1 MISALR
7 RIEFAAIAF
16 GGSIALVFGGCG
28 TGAATPVPRALPD
41 TALPSASAEP
51 SATPTATVSSQ
62 EIATRQA
69 VESISATW
77 EAVNAT
83 EMAALPECGWA
94 EDRYDSPDG
103 KWIAIRCI
111 DNGLGVYFRTDPS
124 RHWYFS
130 YYDLYGA
137 EYQHGNRLGHL
148 YPLHWSSDGK
158 SLYFVARWSGDGGC
172 PMYLDGS
179 ALYRLDL
186 GTGVYSELIADS
198 GEYPY
203 GSFSIAND
211 DAYAAH
217 IPRSPDGHA
226 VLVLLNLATKV
237 QEVIPLGDTYK
248 EGGSLIWSPDNQRIV
263 FSARSGDDDC
273 VATYYVVL
281 MNLADRSQKIMLRGG
296 TAYLPVSWE
305 SANQV
310 VLQTDTPGELFTLDL
325 VSGKVTP
332 RQASGATPTP

>member
-1 MISALR
+1 MQ
-7 RIEFAAIAF
+7 FAAIAVS
-16 GGSIALVFGGCG
+16 GCIALALGACG
-28 TGAATPVPRALPD
+28 TGPAVTTSAAP
-41 TALPSASAEP
+41 TAPAQTAE
-51 SATPTATVSSQ
+51 PTATVSPH

-94 EDRYDSPDG
+94 EERYDSPEG
-103 KWIAIRCI
+103 KWVAVRCI
-111 DNGLGVYFRTDPS
+111 DNGLGVYVRTDPS

-137 EYQHGNRLGHL
+137 KYQHGNRLGHL
-148 YPLHWSSDGK
+148 YPLQWSSDGK
-158 SLYFVARWSGDGGC
+158 SLYLVARWSGDGGC
-172 PMYLDGS
+172 PIYVDGS
-179 ALYRLDL
+179 GLYRLDL
-186 GTGVYSELIADS
+186 ASGVYTELIVDADK
-198 GEYPY
+198 YPY

-226 VLVLLNLATKV
+226 ALILLDLSTDR
-237 QEVIPLGDTYK
+237 QEVIPLGDTYR

-263 FSARSGDDDC
+263 FAARSGDDDC
-273 VATYYVVL
+273 AATYYVVS
-281 MNLADRSQKIMLRGG
+281 MNLTDRSQKIMLRGT

-305 SANQV
+305 TADQV
-310 VLQTDTPGELFTLDL
+310 LLQTDSTGELFTLDL
-325 VSGKVTP
+325 ASGEIEP
-332 RQASGATPTP
+332 RRASGATPTP